1 MKVSK
6 TNFSNIWSKLDFLE
20 SEKLVNLESEIVK
33 NKIGLGNNTIEVVN
47 CYCVAQIGR
56 NILLFQ
62 ILYLQ
67 FYTKCIAYLQT
78 IRYHKSF
85 GFN

>member
-33 NKIGLGNNTIEVVN
+33 NKIGLVNNTKGVVN

-56 NILLFQ
+56 KVLLFQ

-67 FYTKCIAYLQT
+67 FEV
-78 IRYHKSF
+78 
-85 GFN
+85 